1 MPHCTVRHVEEE
13 ELQRRE
19 ISDAHRQ
26 ELNRGS
32 VVLASLLA
40 LQTPGYGYA
49 LLETLD
55 KAGIPVAG
63 NTLYPL
69 LRRLEGQGLL
79 TSEWDTTESR
89 PRKFYRTSR
98 DGQRLA
104 RALLAEWRQLDAALE
119 SLDTTK
125 GDES

>member
-1 MPHCTVRHVEEE
+1 M
-13 ELQRRE
+13 
-19 ISDAHRQ
+19 
-26 ELNRGS
+26 NRGS

-40 LQTPGYGYA
+40 LRNPGYGYA

-69 LRRLEGQGLL
+69 LRRLESQGLL

-98 DGQRLA
+98 DGELLA
-104 RALLAEWRQLDAALE
+104 RSLLAEWRRLGAAID
-119 SLDTTK
+119 SLDTTE
-125 GDES
+125 GTQS

>member
-1 MPHCTVRHVEEE
+1 MDEE

-104 RALLAEWRQLDAALE
+104 RALLAEWRQLDAALQ